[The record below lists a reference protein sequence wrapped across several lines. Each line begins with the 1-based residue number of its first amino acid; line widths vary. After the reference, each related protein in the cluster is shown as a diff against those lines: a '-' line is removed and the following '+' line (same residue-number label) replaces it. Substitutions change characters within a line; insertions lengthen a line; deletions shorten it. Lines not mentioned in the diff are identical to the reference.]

1 MQELNLFR
9 ISQHVALTTCG
20 ECDQLVPQNFAYT
33 GKYNTGQEHFC
44 SVACQ
49 DQFET
54 RLNIEVLHNLRR
66 LGL

>member
-1 MQELNLFR
+1 MHELDLCR
-9 ISQHVALTTCG
+9 LSQHIALTTCG
-20 ECDQLVPQNFAYT
+20 ECDQLVPQNFAYS

-49 DQFET
+49 NEFEI
-54 RLNIEVLHNLRR
+54 RLNLEVLYNLRR